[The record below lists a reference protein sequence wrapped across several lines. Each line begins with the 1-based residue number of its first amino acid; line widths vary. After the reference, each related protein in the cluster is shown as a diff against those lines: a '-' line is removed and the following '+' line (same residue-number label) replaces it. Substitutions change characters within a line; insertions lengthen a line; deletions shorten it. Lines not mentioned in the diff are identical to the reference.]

1 MRLPLILAIVL
12 GIAAPAAAHDSV
24 TPPVPIDQ
32 PPPEWPE
39 GHADS
44 HDVILP
50 LLVTVAPDGNVVA
63 VEVEASISPAF
74 DAAAMHAITR
84 WRFTPAKRDGAP
96 VKAKIRVIARFAAA
110 QRTLPIKDIPDPL
123 PAVPIAPS
131 LPSPSASTSVAT
143 APNVQSASASAS
155 PISVTVSG
163 QQPPRNASS
172 STKERDTLVAAPH
185 RTASDLLKVLPG
197 VFITQH
203 GGQGKAHQIFLRGF
217 DAGHG
222 QDIELRVA
230 GAPVNEVSNLHGQG
244 YADLHFI
251 MPEVVRR
258 VRATPGPFDP
268 RQGDFAVAGTIDFD
282 LGVAETGFMTSIGLG
297 MFGERRFLVA
307 YRPSNAPEET
317 FAAVEVQST
326 DGFGP
331 SRAAQRASAVAQW
344 VFPINDNVLF
354 RVMSSAYAA
363 RFSSAGVVLRQ
374 DVESG
379 TIDRFSTYDPR
390 QGGDS
395 TRLQFVASIEHES
408 DDGTARS
415 AITPF
420 FVGRGLRLRANFTG
434 FLADPINGDSQQQ
447 VNNALTIGFSGY
459 HRRKLRL
466 FSTQDT
472 LEAGVYARTDII
484 DQSQKSLS
492 AIDDHVT
499 ATPVDASIR
508 GVNAAGWIDTSLR
521 PFRRVVLRGGV
532 RVDGLFYGATDLAR
546 EGSGAARAA
555 MGTHVG
561 GKATIDVALREGL
574 HALASYGDGFRS
586 PQARS
591 LGNGER
597 TPFTTVRSLE
607 TGLRY
612 ANGQQANASL
622 AVFHTRLS
630 DDLVFEE
637 TTARNERAPATSRT
651 GFSLDFTMRPRPWIV
666 ESASVTYTHA
676 VFTASDTEQQEGAL
690 VPYAPLLVA
699 RADVALTPTLGRI
712 FGRNLQAHIGTGLSY
727 LGRRPLPYAE
737 FGRDIFLADVTLGFR
752 LKEIAFKIDIENLL
766 NAKWYDG
773 QFTYASSFVRG
784 ATPSLVPQQVV
795 TVGAPFTLIGS
806 LSLHL
811 GS

>member
-1 MRLPLILAIVL
+1 MLISS
-12 GIAAPAAAHDSV
+12 AASPAAAHDGV
-24 TPPVPIDQ
+24 TPPVPIEQ
-32 PPPEWPE
+32 RAAEWPDDQAE
-39 GHADS
+39 G
-44 HDVILP
+44 HDVIVP
-50 LLVTVAPDGNVVA
+50 AIATVAPDGHVVA
-63 VEVEASISPAF
+63 VELEASISPAF
-74 DAAAMHAITR
+74 DAAAMRAISQ
-84 WRFTPAKRDGAP
+84 WRFTPAMRDGAS
-96 VKAKIRVIARFAAA
+96 VKAKIRVIARFAAKG
-110 QRTLPIKDIPDPL
+110 QT
-123 PAVPIAPS
+123 
-131 LPSPSASTSVAT
+131 T
-143 APNVQSASASAS
+143 PNKEASASPPPVPSPAAPGPIPPS
-155 PISVTVSG
+155 SAPLQTLPISVTVSG

-172 STKERDTLVAAPH
+172 VVKGRETLSAAPH

-282 LGVAETGFMTSIGLG
+282 LGVAETGFTTSIGLG
-297 MFGERRFLVA
+297 TYGERRWFVA
-307 YRPSNAPEET
+307 YRPTNAPEET
-317 FAAVEVQST
+317 FAAAEVQST

-331 SRAAQRASAVAQW
+331 SRAARRVSAVAQW
-344 VFPINDNVLF
+344 VFPLGNNLSF

-363 RFSSAGVVLRQ
+363 RFSSAGVVLRN

-379 TIDRFSTYDPR
+379 VIDRFATYDPR

-395 TRLQFVASIEHES
+395 TRLQFVAGIEHES

-415 AITPF
+415 ALTPF
-420 FVGRGLRLRANFTG
+420 VIARSLRLRANYTG
-434 FLADPINGDSQQQ
+434 FITDPVDGDSQQQ
-447 VNNALTIGFSGY
+447 INDAFTVGFSGY

-466 FSTQDT
+466 LSAEDT
-472 LEAGVYARTDII
+472 LEVGVYARGDII
-484 DQSQKSLS
+484 DQSQKRLS
-492 AIDDHVT
+492 VIDDHVT
-499 ATPVDASIR
+499 GVLVDANIR
-508 GVNAAGWIDTSLR
+508 AMDAAAWVDTSLR

-532 RVDGLFYGATDLAR
+532 RVDGLFYGATDLAD

-555 MGTHVG
+555 MGTHIG
-561 GKATIDVALREGL
+561 GKATIDVAIRDGV

-591 LGNGER
+591 LGDGER
-597 TPFTTVRSLE
+597 TPFTTVRSFE
-607 TGLRY
+607 GGLRY
-612 ANGQQANASL
+612 ANGERANASL

-637 TTARNERAPATSRT
+637 TTARNEKAPATSRT
-651 GFSLDFTMRPRPWIV
+651 GFSVDFTMRPRPWIV
-666 ESASVTYTHA
+666 ESGSMTYTHA
-676 VFTASDTEQQEGAL
+676 VFTESDANQQKGSL
-690 VPYAPLLVA
+690 VPYAPLFVA

-712 FGRNLQAHIGTGLSY
+712 FGRNLVGQFGTGLSY

-737 FGRDIFLADVTLGFR
+737 FGRDIFLADVTVGLR
-752 LKEIAFKIDIENLL
+752 LREVAFKIDIENLL

-773 QFTYASSFVRG
+773 QFTYPSSFDRG
-784 ATPSLVPQQVV
+784 TAPSLVPRQVV
-795 TVGAPFTLIGS
+795 TVGAPFSLIGT